1 MRLTNRLMRFLT
13 VSQTVIMTSMK
24 RTIRMVRKGMSKF
37 RMWMKMG
44 TLLMVLSASDK
55 KMAKGDS
62 KSKPCK
68 QTKSRVS

>member
-1 MRLTNRLMRFLT
+1 
-13 VSQTVIMTSMK
+13 MTSMK

-68 QTKSRVS
+68 QTRSRVS